1 MKNDLVRDLPR
12 GTWFTVNIEYVPEKQ
27 QAKNK
32 LDVFQVDKET
42 WGMFCQGHLSVFA
55 LLQRSDTF
63 PEKVPEFGT
72 GGDLLQ

>member
-1 MKNDLVRDLPR
+1 M
-12 GTWFTVNIEYVPEKQ
+12 NIENVQKKQ

-32 LDVFQVDKET
+32 LGMFQVDTEI

-55 LLQRSDTF
+55 LLQRSDSF

-72 GGDLLQ
+72 GEDHLE